1 MARAKLLVV
10 DDDRNLLEIIRMR
23 LESLDYEVTAIRD
36 EEQAKQAVTA
46 NTFDLAVIDLQL
58 ANQDGISLMED
69 LRRMSPDLPVII
81 LTAHGSIESAVEAM
95 QRGAATYLTKPFDAR
110 ELSLHVDR
118 ALENRR
124 LSFEVNRLKG
134 LLAERSQFHNI
145 VARSEKMQL
154 VLETVARIAQMDS
167 TVHIHGE
174 SGTGKELI
182 ARAIHLASPRRD
194 KAFVAI
200 NCAALPETLLES
212 ALFGHE
218 QGAFT
223 GAIKSAKGLFAQAH
237 AGTLFLDE
245 IGDMP
250 PSLQVK
256 LLRVLQER
264 QFYPV
269 GSEQPLAVD
278 VRVIVAT
285 NKDLGELVRQG
296 QFREDLFYRIH
307 VIPIEL
313 PPLRE
318 RREDIPLL
326 ADCFLQKF
334 STQTGKKI
342 KGLAPAALQR
352 LMLHDWPGNVRELE
366 NTIEYAVVMTVQDV
380 ISDDLILPR
389 KGQTAEEGLRPL
401 TEARDAFEKGY
412 LERLLALTQGNV
424 STAATIAGR
433 YRADLYALL
442 RKHGLQPGDF
452 KKEAPGE

>member
-1 MARAKLLVV
+1 MSRAKLLVV

-23 LESLDYEVTAIRD
+23 LESLEYEVTAIRD
-36 EEQAKQAVTA
+36 EEEARQAVTA
-46 NTFDLAVIDLQL
+46 QVFDLAVIDLQL
-58 ANQDGISLMED
+58 ANQDGISLMEEIH
-69 LRRMSPDLPVII
+69 LINPDLPTII
-81 LTAHGSIESAVEAM
+81 LTAHGSIESAVVAM
-95 QRGAATYLTKPFDAR
+95 KRGAYTYLTKPFDAR
-110 ELSLHVDR
+110 ELKLHIDR

-124 LSFEVNRLKG
+124 LTSEISRLKV
-134 LLAERSQFHNI
+134 LLAERYDFKNI
-145 VARSEKMQL
+145 VARSEKMQQ
-154 VLETVARIAQMDS
+154 VLEVVARIAQMDS
-167 TVHIHGE
+167 TVHIQGE

-182 ARAIHLASPRRD
+182 ARAIHLASPRKD

-212 ALFGHE
+212 ELFGHE
-218 QGAFT
+218 KGAFT
-223 GAIKSAKGLFAQAH
+223 GAVKSSRGLFAQAH
-237 AGTLFLDE
+237 EGTLFLDE

-269 GSEQPLAVD
+269 GSEQPLSVD

-285 NKDLGELVRQG
+285 NKNLAELVRQDL
-296 QFREDLFYRIH
+296 FREDLFYLIH

-326 ADCFLQKF
+326 AEYFLKKF
-334 STQTGKKI
+334 GTQMDKKI

-352 LMLHDWPGNVRELE
+352 LMLHEWPGNVRELE
-366 NTIEYAVVMTVQDV
+366 NTIEYATAMTVQDV
-380 ISDDLILPR
+380 VTEELVLPG
-389 KGQTAEEGLRPL
+389 KAGTVEEAIKPL

-412 LERLLALTQGNV
+412 LVRLLESTQGNV
-424 STAATIAGR
+424 SNAAAMAGR
-433 YRADLYALL
+433 YRADLYVLL
-442 RKHGLQPGDF
+442 KKHGLNPSDF
-452 KKEAPGE
+452 K